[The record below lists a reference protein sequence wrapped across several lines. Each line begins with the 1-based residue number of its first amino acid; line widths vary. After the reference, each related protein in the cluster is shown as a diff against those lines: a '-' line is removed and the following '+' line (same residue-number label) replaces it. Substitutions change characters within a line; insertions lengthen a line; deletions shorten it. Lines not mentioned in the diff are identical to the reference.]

1 MTPTPPP
8 LSDIVRV
15 NQIGAGLTR
24 TLTPDADIRRKI
36 ARELDLASLDAFEAD
51 MSLTPTDA
59 GWRLS
64 GRVRADAVQNCGLT
78 LEPLPVTIDQTF
90 TLDLAEAVEAAPEI
104 EVTIDDDAPDPIED
118 GKIDLGQYAI
128 EQLALSLDPFPR
140 KPGAEF
146 IQPPEPNEINPFAV
160 LKQFKTGDDGQ
171 G

>member
-8 LSDIVRV
+8 LSDIVRI

-24 TLTPDADIRRKI
+24 TLTPDADVRRKI

-51 MSLTPTDA
+51 MSLTPSEA

-64 GRVRADAVQNCGLT
+64 GRVRANAVQNCGLT
-78 LEPLPVTIDQTF
+78 LEPLPVAIDQEF
-90 TLDLAEAVEAAPEI
+90 ALDLAEAVETDPEV
-104 EVTIDDDAPDPIED
+104 EVTLDDDAPDPIED

-146 IQPPEPNEINPFAV
+146 VQPPEPAEINPFAV
-160 LKQFKTGDDGQ
+160 LKQFKAQDGE